1 MSCVYLDKGRTK
13 GAVFYDLFISSAR
26 TKRNGFI
33 WIMLKEWN
41 HEFTPKNNLE
51 SKQNYNEGQTAQ
63 ANSALNV
70 DFSA

>member
-1 MSCVYLDKGRTK
+1 MSCVYHDKGRTK
-13 GAVFYDLFISSAR
+13 GAVFYDLFISSACI
-26 TKRNGFI
+26 KRNDFI

-41 HEFTPKNNLE
+41 QEFTPKNNLK